1 MRPLLTKLCANHRNR
16 GAIGKTA
23 ESSQV
28 GETNLREEESKAPPS
43 RCHVKQT
50 HFPEIRSPEVED
62 EDIGFRGMAAQY
74 LTAVGVYLTSL
85 KGKNCFIFS
94 RKNCNVFHFSYE
106 FSLYVFV
113 CREITPITV
122 CFCIKESIISAI
134 YSVFY
139 PTTMVVFVNFQM
151 YPPTSKLIL
160 HIIQINT

>member
-1 MRPLLTKLCANHRNR
+1 MRPLPTKLCANHRNR

-28 GETNLREEESKAPPS
+28 GETNLREEENKAPPS

-74 LTAVGVYLTSL
+74 LTTVGVYLTSL
-85 KGKNCFIFS
+85 KGEKLFIFS
-94 RKNCNVFHFSYE
+94 RKNCNVLHFSPE
-106 FSLYVFV
+106 FSLDLFV
-113 CREITPITV
+113 CREITSITI
-122 CFCIKESIISAI
+122 CFCIKESIISSI

-139 PTTMVVFVNFQM
+139 RTTMVTFVNFQNI
-151 YPPTSKLIL
+151 YTDIK
-160 HIIQINT
+160 INFA